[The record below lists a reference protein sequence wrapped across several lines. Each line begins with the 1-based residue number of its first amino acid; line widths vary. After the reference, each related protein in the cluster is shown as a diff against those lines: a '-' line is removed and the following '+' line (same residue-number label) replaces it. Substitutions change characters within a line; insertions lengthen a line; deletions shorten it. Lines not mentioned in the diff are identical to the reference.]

1 MERRVT
7 EELARL
13 EREYAEVQK
22 RWSEIQQRL
31 EAIDASSVQIG
42 ELISEN
48 QKRAGVT
55 PTTEYGRFSIQISL
69 PTTSG

>member
-1 MERRVT
+1 MGT
-7 EELARL
+7 NAAEELARL

-42 ELISEN
+42 EELIEQIESITFHSHDALVLN
-48 QKRAGVT
+48 HFQRA
-55 PTTEYGRFSIQISL
+55 
-69 PTTSG
+69 

>member
-42 ELISEN
+42 EELIEQIESITVRSHDALVLN
-48 QKRAGVT
+48 HFQRA
-55 PTTEYGRFSIQISL
+55 
-69 PTTSG
+69 